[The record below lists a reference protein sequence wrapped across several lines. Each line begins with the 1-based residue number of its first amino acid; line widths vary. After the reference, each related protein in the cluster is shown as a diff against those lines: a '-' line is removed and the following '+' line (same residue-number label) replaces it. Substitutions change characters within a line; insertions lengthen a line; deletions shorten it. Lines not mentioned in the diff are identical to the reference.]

1 MSENPTWLP
10 EEQQAEI
17 EGLESKAREDEG
29 AAVEAETKAE
39 NLRNDAL
46 AALAKANEAREIH
59 DALAKIAA
67 ASAHYAERK
76 RADADAQKAIDGNDA
91 GRKADVHSGP
101 ASHDGHEPL

>member
-1 MSENPTWLP
+1 MLV
-10 EEQQAEI
+10 I
-17 EGLESKAREDEG
+17 ERPRKGEDEG

-67 ASAHYAERK
+67 ASVHYAERK

-91 GRKADVHSGP
+91 GRKGDVQSGP
-101 ASHDGHEPL
+101 ASQDGHDTP